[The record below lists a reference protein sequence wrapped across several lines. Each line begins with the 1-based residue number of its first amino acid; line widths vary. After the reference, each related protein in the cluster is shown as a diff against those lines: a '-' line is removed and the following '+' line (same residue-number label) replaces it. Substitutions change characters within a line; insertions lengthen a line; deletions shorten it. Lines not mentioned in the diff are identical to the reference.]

1 MLSGWGPQKTGR
13 VFVANPT
20 VVVITMASAMGD
32 TASKYS
38 HQTYLSTV
46 LY

>member
-1 MLSGWGPQKTGR
+1 MSSGWGPQKTGR
-13 VFVANPT
+13 VPT
-20 VVVITMASAMGD
+20 VVVITMASAMCQQMGD

-38 HQTYLSTV
+38 HQTHLSTV